1 MVNVIAS
8 FIFFTRLPF
17 WRLHQ
22 SPKEAYATVV
32 EHWPLTG
39 WLTGGIMAVTLF
51 LGCHILPFPIAVI
64 LAVLMRLWVTGAL
77 HEDGL
82 ADFFDGFGGGTD
94 RQRILTIMKDSHIG
108 TYGVIALIFYF
119 ALLCGV
125 LMSLPPM
132 TAVFAIFAADPLAK
146 MFSAQIVNFMP
157 YARREEEAKNKTVYR
172 PISMGATVSLAL
184 QGMLPSLPLM
194 LFTEVTWWLAVLA
207 PVLTVT
213 LLFLLIWKK
222 LQGYTGDCCGA
233 VCLLAEL
240 SFLLAALVLL

>member
-1 MVNVIAS
+1 
-8 FIFFTRLPF
+8 
-17 WRLHQ
+17 
-22 SPKEAYATVV
+22 V
-32 EHWPLTG
+32 EHWPLVG
-39 WLTGGIMAVTLF
+39 WLTGGIMAATLF
-51 LGCHILPFPIAVI
+51 GACHILPIPIAVLI
-64 LAVLMRLWVTGAL
+64 AIVVRLFVTGAL

-119 ALLCGV
+119 LLLWGI
-125 LMSLPPM
+125 LISLPPM
-132 TAVFAIFAADPLAK
+132 TVVLAILAADPLAK
-146 MFSAQIVNFMP
+146 MFSSQIVNFMP
-157 YARREEEAKNKTVYR
+157 YARREEDAKNKTVYR

-184 QGMLPSLPLM
+184 QGILPSIPLI
-194 LFTEVTWWLAVLA
+194 LFANVTWWLAVLA
-207 PVLTVT
+207 SALIVV

-240 SFLLAALVLL
+240 SFYLAVLMLL